1 LQLQRV
7 WQSIAPNSD
16 PQKLSGEVNLFL
28 VWPSNQPQG
37 SKDSGSI
44 IITRLSWNGRL
55 LSDRLEGSLE
65 LDKERIT
72 AHRILGT
79 IAGAQIEA
87 EAVWGLEE
95 GDSRL
100 LLVRARNLSIP
111 FVAETAALPQDI
123 IEGNC
128 DVAATIIP
136 GAVWQVDLRL
146 TATQL
151 TVMGVD
157 VQSVSLPLRGT
168 ILPTLEQGELT
179 LRSGAASF
187 AEGRINGQVA
197 VRWGGRRQLTGTLEF
212 DKVDVK
218 TLVQQS
224 LGSDLPGDGHLSGTV
239 TLEGSQ
245 IRNWADTAVVVDAKL
260 GRCQPRQLP
269 VIEAFESVARTISLS
284 QPVEEGEIKARF
296 AQNALSIQKLTLSG
310 PTLEMQITGN
320 VAANRRL
327 NLTLILKTGRRSI
340 DRRISHLVGG
350 QLGNRLIGFLAD
362 RLIQASIQGT
372 VDRPVVHVKP
382 LSLISVKALQ

>member
-1 LQLQRV
+1 
-7 WQSIAPNSD
+7 
-16 PQKLSGEVNLFL
+16 
-28 VWPSNQPQG
+28 
-37 SKDSGSI
+37 
-44 IITRLSWNGRL
+44 
-55 LSDRLEGSLE
+55 
-65 LDKERIT
+65 
-72 AHRILGT
+72 
-79 IAGAQIEA
+79 
-87 EAVWGLEE
+87 
-95 GDSRL
+95 
-100 LLVRARNLSIP
+100 
-111 FVAETAALPQDI
+111 
-123 IEGNC
+123 
-128 DVAATIIP
+128 
-136 GAVWQVDLRL
+136 
-146 TATQL
+146 
-151 TVMGVD
+151 
-157 VQSVSLPLRGT
+157 
-168 ILPTLEQGELT
+168 LEQGELT

-260 GRCQPRQLP
+260 GHCQPRQLP

-284 QPVEEGEIKARF
+284 QPVEQGEIKARL